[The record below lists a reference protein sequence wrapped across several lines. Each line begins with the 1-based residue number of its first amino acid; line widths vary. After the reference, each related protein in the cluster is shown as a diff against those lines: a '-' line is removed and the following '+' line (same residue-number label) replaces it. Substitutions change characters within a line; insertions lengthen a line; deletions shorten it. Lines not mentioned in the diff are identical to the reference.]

1 MELKIPMLPLSP
13 PLPDIAARTSCEM
26 KLAAFMWAIFFPRNS
41 RVYQTSSR
49 MERLTSFRRER
60 KVATHEL
67 LLTSFKMEQRPTATV
82 RRQPSYSERQVKS
95 NSIRRRSS
103 VDGVHT
109 LKRGLSQLAHN
120 IHGVRLGGRVIVFRR
135 VVGSKFFANASKCDE
150 YVQESRAFFA
160 TPKLSYRSEQMQRYQ
175 ELNTWFVDLWMGPL

>member
-1 MELKIPMLPLSP
+1 MALPRDVLIDIMKLVYSDMDTRVRMGFIGKLRIPEALRSRLSRLPLP
-13 PLPDIAARTSCEM
+13 
-26 KLAAFMWAIFFPRNS
+26 
-41 RVYQTSSR
+41 
-49 MERLTSFRRER
+49 
-60 KVATHEL
+60 
-67 LLTSFKMEQRPTATV
+67 
-82 RRQPSYSERQVKS
+82 
-95 NSIRRRSS
+95 
-103 VDGVHT
+103 
-109 LKRGLSQLAHN
+109 SQLAHN